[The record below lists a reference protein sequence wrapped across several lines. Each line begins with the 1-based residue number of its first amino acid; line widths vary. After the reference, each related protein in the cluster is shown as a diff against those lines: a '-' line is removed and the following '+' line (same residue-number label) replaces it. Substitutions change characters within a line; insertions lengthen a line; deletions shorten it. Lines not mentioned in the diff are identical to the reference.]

1 MSEENGT
8 SDFLKKMDQMPEM
21 VLSQE
26 EIQDL
31 VDLCE
36 DPEKVNI
43 SELAVSR
50 KFTTFCSGFWSAYPD
65 EFDHPDDADTEIAP
79 YRTSILVVC
88 DGDEGFIVHK
98 ISDFSN
104 ATAHTFLT
112 GRWLDHITAG
122 ELMVYADGLYDL
134 SLEVEEAAEGYQPG
148 NIPSA
153 LNCLKH

>member
-21 VLSQE
+21 TLSLE

-36 DPEKVNI
+36 AREKVNI
-43 SELAVSR
+43 SEMAVSR

-65 EFDHPDDADTEIAP
+65 DEDDNTEIAP

-112 GRWLDHITAG
+112 GRWLDHITAN
-122 ELMVYADGLYDL
+122 ELMAYSDGLTDL
-134 SLEVEEAAEGYQPG
+134 SIEVEEAAMGGYQPG